1 MVFNA
6 MIGAF
11 LDWVLQGAVDAWKQT
26 CAMALQAGVITSGQ
40 WTVAGSIIGKVAG
53 VVLFVVILS
62 AGYAIARAATAGRM
76 GDIWRI
82 SGQALLSWPLTMAAL
97 WVMVQAINISTAL
110 TGLILGVDLTS
121 PKLQAPSLPGLS
133 AAAIKGQ
140 FAGPLLVVMLVIMLF
155 AAASL
160 LLCMGARQFLLVVAV
175 CLLPAGIMDTGFA
188 RRAMGAARKYIV
200 WVIGIILY
208 QPLVGLFITITG
220 ELMKAAGSD
229 NPMAF
234 LEAIVGM
241 VLSSV
246 FPWVLVA
253 KFAGHLPAGQGLNTA
268 ATAGRQ
274 TVGKAKEEAGKAAAA
289 AVQIAGA
296 VATGGASAA
305 GMGAGAAGAG
315 AKASGSAASEA
326 SKAANPSK
334 DAGGPTGGTPG
345 TPADGT
351 RNGGS
356 SHAPTPAG
364 SPSSPG
370 AAPASGSGSGH
381 APGSGMGGIAKA
393 GLAAAA
399 ASMRTSPAV
408 AGMAAAMNTA
418 AAQLAPAPG
427 AAPSPA
433 APGARDEAGPA
444 GAPAMTAPGA
454 PGSPSSPS
462 PAPSPQPAP
471 GPGREGPESGGTPHV
486 TVHVES
492 GGARGANA
500 HVDQ

>member
-253 KFAGHLPAGQGLNTA
+253 KFAGHLPAGQGLHTA

-289 AVQIAGA
+289 GRADRRGRGHGRRVRRRHGRRR
-296 VATGGASAA
+296 GGSRSQGVRLRSVRGVEGREPIQGRRRPHGRNARNIPRTA
-305 GMGAGAAGAG
+305 
-315 AKASGSAASEA
+315 
-326 SKAANPSK
+326 
-334 DAGGPTGGTPG
+334 PG
-345 TPADGT
+345 TAA
-351 RNGGS
+351 
-356 SHAPTPAG
+356 APTPPRRQA
-364 SPSSPG
+364 PRPRP
-370 AAPASGSGSGH
+370 ARRPASGSGRV
-381 APGSGMGGIAKA
+381 PGSGMGGIAKA

-444 GAPAMTAPGA
+444 DAPAMTAPGA

-471 GPGREGPESGGTPHV
+471 GPGREGQESGGTPHV